1 MKYNYF
7 FNYTDLAWNDLLHAA
22 KWYEQQ
28 KTGLGIA
35 LLDTVDSIKIAINN
49 IPLGFQTR
57 LNTNKLALRFA
68 PLQKFPYSIVYAIV
82 PNKNEIIIFALWPH
96 KKDPKK
102 LKKRVK

>member
-49 IPLGFQTR
+49 TPLGFQTR

-68 PLQKFPYSIVYAIV
+68 PL
-82 PNKNEIIIFALWPH
+82 KNFLIP
-96 KKDPKK
+96 
-102 LKKRVK
+102 